1 MTGIVRLRDKIQNT
15 TIPVTYYGEDD
26 HEVILMCTF
35 SDEQELNLL
44 WRLFT
49 SYRYSYTIT
58 ITQ

>member
-1 MTGIVRLRDKIQNT
+1 MQGTVRLKDKIQDT

-26 HEVILMCTF
+26 HERILMCIF

-49 SYRYSYTIT
+49 PYRYSYKIT
-58 ITQ
+58 ISK